1 MTQEPNAPTPA
12 APTPVTGGDASA
24 DEQSELDLGVISTG
38 VPDIDR
44 ALTPLEGLGERP
56 VPEHPEV
63 YEQVLG
69 ELSATMAENP
79 VDDRDA
85 TDASAPV
92 SDDPVSDGPGAAASG
107 TRAFGAG

>member
-1 MTQEPNAPTPA
+1 M
-12 APTPVTGGDASA
+12 TGGAASA

-38 VPDIDR
+38 APDIDR

-56 VPEHPEV
+56 VSEHPEV

-79 VDDRDA
+79 VDDREA

-92 SDDPVSDGPGAAASG
+92 SDGEGADAGGA
-107 TRAFGAG
+107 RAFGAG